1 MSFIKVRSGIGKEK
15 KTWDQNCDLDMSTL
29 AMTAMKYDED
39 AEKKQVRI
47 NEVGQNSAVE
57 PA

>member
-1 MSFIKVRSGIGKEK
+1 M
-15 KTWDQNCDLDMSTL
+15 TML

-39 AEKKQVRI
+39 VEKKQVRI
-47 NEVGQNSAVE
+47 NEVDQNSAVE

>member
-1 MSFIKVRSGIGKEK
+1 M
-15 KTWDQNCDLDMSTL
+15 WDQNCDLDMSML

-39 AEKKQVRI
+39 VEKKQVRI
-47 NEVGQNSAVE
+47 NEVDQNSAVE

>member
-1 MSFIKVRSGIGKEK
+1 
-15 KTWDQNCDLDMSTL
+15 MSTL

-39 AEKKQVRI
+39 AEKNKVRI

>member
-1 MSFIKVRSGIGKEK
+1 M
-15 KTWDQNCDLDMSTL
+15 WDQNFDLDMTML
-29 AMTAMKYDED
+29 ARTAIKYDED
-39 AEKKQVRI
+39 VEKKQVRI

>member
-1 MSFIKVRSGIGKEK
+1 
-15 KTWDQNCDLDMSTL
+15 MSTL

-39 AEKKQVRI
+39 AGKKQARI
-47 NEVGQNSAVE
+47 NEVDQNSAVE

>member
-1 MSFIKVRSGIGKEK
+1 M
-15 KTWDQNCDLDMSTL
+15 WDQNFDLDMPML

-39 AEKKQVRI
+39 VEKKQVRI
-47 NEVGQNSAVE
+47 NEVDQNSAVE

>member
-1 MSFIKVRSGIGKEK
+1 M
-15 KTWDQNCDLDMSTL
+15 L

-39 AEKKQVRI
+39 VEKKQVRI
-47 NEVGQNSAVE
+47 NEVDQNIAVE

>member
-1 MSFIKVRSGIGKEK
+1 M
-15 KTWDQNCDLDMSTL
+15 WDQNFDLDMTML

-39 AEKKQVRI
+39 VEKKQVRI
-47 NEVGQNSAVE
+47 NEVDQNSAVE